1 MINVILEKKYTKPT
15 LKVTPKDLQG
25 LKKINQCSF
34 FPSFPRKKVLSEKF
48 FDIMSEKI

>member
-15 LKVTPKDLQG
+15 LKVTPKDLQR

-34 FPSFPRKKVLSEKF
+34 FQRKKVLSEKF